1 LNDNH
6 EEFVSRWP
14 ETLVCW
20 QGIRH
25 QQTRDATGEL
35 LHLILHRDVRAGR
48 NSNRRRAWE
57 HQMMAC
63 AGLLTHLESEEE
75 SDESGRPYA
84 SAPHLTY
91 WAPVSRVTARSRGQG
106 LPTTHWQLSQDTVQN
121 HAGHRED
128 YLYYRVPLRGD
139 FEIECEV
146 TSFDFRDTQLLCAG
160 NWVAPSYEL
169 KSCTVGDLRRQ
180 LRVGELSPPMS
191 LVDRW
196 MRHRTVVRDGA
207 CTTWLNGRRIHE
219 QPLEAAHDPWLAVR
233 STWITTGAVRSVRVT
248 GTPQIPGAI
257 NLASL
262 PELSGWSSYYERSVG
277 GGDSEWTHVSAVGGI
292 FGRLQPA
299 LRGSGVECLLHYH
312 RPMLEDGTIEYD
324 FFYREGQTRTSAL
337 GTTSDE
343 ATSGHL
349 RLARRGETFYCL
361 FAENDSSQYR
371 LVHEEE
377 IGKEK
382 LLSDGIRLTTA
393 VLSGD
398 DKSGTTTIV
407 WKELT
412 VRAEN
417 IVP

>member
-1 LNDNH
+1 
-6 EEFVSRWP
+6 
-14 ETLVCW
+14 
-20 QGIRH
+20 
-25 QQTRDATGEL
+25 
-35 LHLILHRDVRAGR
+35 
-48 NSNRRRAWE
+48 
-57 HQMMAC
+57 MMAC

-169 KSCTVGDLRRQ
+169 KSYTVGDLRQR

-277 GGDSEWTHVSAVGGI
+277 GGDSEG
-292 FGRLQPA
+292 L
-299 LRGSGVECLLHYH
+299 
-312 RPMLEDGTIEYD
+312 
-324 FFYREGQTRTSAL
+324 TSAL
-337 GTTSDE
+337 LVASSDVCSRHCGDRVWNVCCITIVRCSKME
-343 ATSGHL
+343 RSSMTFSIAKVRREPPLS
-349 RLARRGETFYCL
+349 ARRPTRRPRAIC
-361 FAENDSSQYR
+361 DWPD
-371 LVHEEE
+371 V
-377 IGKEK
+377 EK
-382 LLSDGIRLTTA
+382 RSTACSPKTIHLSTDWYTKKKLAKKNCCRME
-393 VLSGD
+393 SG
-398 DKSGTTTIV
+398 
-407 WKELT
+407 
-412 VRAEN
+412 
-417 IVP
+417 